1 MNHPDIE
8 AKGRNGRSKQKCSLI
23 SHTVAVKQSHADKIM
38 QVQFEEHDTV
48 LLAMSPLPGAA
59 KPIYKMELYLN
70 SSIPLVFLVFFFQM
84 KEQIPVLFIPWS
96 ALFSFKC
103 DLTKP
108 EG

>member
-70 SSIPLVFLVFFFQM
+70 SSIPLVFFFSDERANSSIIHTLECLVFIQ
-84 KEQIPVLFIPWS
+84 V
-96 ALFSFKC
+96 
-103 DLTKP
+103 
-108 EG
+108 

>member
-70 SSIPLVFLVFFFQM
+70 SSIPLVFLVFFFSD
-84 KEQIPVLFIPWS
+84 ERANSSIIHTLECLVFIQV
-96 ALFSFKC
+96 
-103 DLTKP
+103 
-108 EG
+108 

>member
-59 KPIYKMELYLN
+59 KPIYKLELYLN
-70 SSIPLVFLVFFFQM
+70 SSVPLVFFFFSD
-84 KEQIPVLFIPWS
+84 ERANSSIIHTLECLVFIQV
-96 ALFSFKC
+96 
-103 DLTKP
+103 
-108 EG
+108 